1 MKTTHYIIS
10 DAEGI
15 WLTTTPE
22 PTDEILFATT
32 DKTEAEYAL
41 CRYLSAS
48 D

>member
-1 MKTTHYIIS
+1 MNTIHYIIS
-10 DAEGI
+10 DEEGI

-22 PTDEILFATT
+22 PSDEILFTT
-32 DKTEAEYAL
+32 TNKTEAEYAL

>member
-1 MKTTHYIIS
+1 MNATYYIIS
-10 DAEGI
+10 DEEGI

-22 PTDEILFATT
+22 ASDEILFTTT
-32 DKTEAEYAL
+32 DQSEAEHAL

>member
-1 MKTTHYIIS
+1 MNTTHYIIS
-10 DAEGI
+10 DEEGI

-22 PTDEILFATT
+22 TTDEILFSSN

>member
-1 MKTTHYIIS
+1 MNTIHYIIS
-10 DAEGI
+10 DEEGV
-15 WLTTTPE
+15 WLTTTPN
-22 PTDEILFATT
+22 PADEILFSSA